1 MGNGEKKFDDL
12 AEKIVSSFKSSLE
25 KQTKLQIPDVGKYL
39 SQNVAGGL
47 VKNDKLVV
55 EAFNAML
62 EKLKYQ
68 REFDIINEAEY
79 YRQLERLR
87 DRYFS
92 YGTKNWVKY
101 TEEIYS
107 YQKKTLETEK
117 ENITKLYGEVADYA
131 EERINDVVKR
141 QQKAAEK
148 INDFGGLFNT
158 NTVHIGDETDVYY
171 TLHNLEHDIEIIRRY
186 GEGIKEIEARLS
198 ELGVSGEA
206 SNGIFDAIKEFDFED
221 GYSFIRALLTS
232 SDTELTSFAENLQL
246 KKALAEGISADQYED
261 EFAKGLNDAINNM
274 KRKLADAGYEIPE
287 GFVLSGSLSAQKF
300 GEAFLEGLETQLDAI
315 RTRIEEFNNSLSI
328 DLNAPAAQT
337 TYNTTN
343 TSYNIQSPDSSDT
356 VEQIKR
362 YEAVKRLSGVN

>member
-1 MGNGEKKFDDL
+1 MGNGGKNFDDL
-12 AEKIVSSFKSSLE
+12 AEKIVSSLKSSLE
-25 KQTKLQIPDVGKYL
+25 KQTKQQIPDVGKYL

-47 VKNDKLVV
+47 AKNDKLVV

-68 REFDIINEAEY
+68 RDFDIINEAEY
-79 YRQLERLR
+79 YRQLEKLR

-107 YQKKTLETEK
+107 YQKKTLEQEK
-117 ENITKLYGEVADYA
+117 ENITKLYGEIADYA
-131 EERINDVVKR
+131 EDRINDVVKR

-148 INDFGGLFNT
+148 INEFGGLFNT
-158 NTVHIGDETDVYY
+158 NTVYINGEKDVYY

-186 GEGIKEIEARLS
+186 GDGIKEIEARVLKLGISS
-198 ELGVSGEA
+198 EEA
-206 SNGIFDAIKEFDFED
+206 GGIFDAIKEFDFED

-232 SDTELTSFAENLQL
+232 SDKEFTSFAQNLQL

-261 EFAKGLNDAINNM
+261 EFAEGLNDAINNM
-274 KRKLADAGYEIPE
+274 KRELANAGYEIPE
-287 GFVLSGSLSAQKF
+287 GFGLSGSLSAQKF
-300 GEAFLEGLETQLDAI
+300 GEAFLEGLETQLEAI
-315 RTRIEEFNNSLSI
+315 RTRIEEFNNSLNI
-328 DLNAPAAQT
+328 DLNSPAAGN

-343 TSYNIQSPDSSDT
+343 TSYSIQTTDSTDT

-362 YEAVKRLSGVN
+362 YETVKRLSGVN